1 MQTDEQTPLQKRTGE
16 NAGIWLSLAVALALH
31 LLFLL
36 VPIIRQIPA
45 VPPPGATIELQLTS
59 IDPPPVRGEPE
70 PVTRPEPLPPEPQ
83 PKPEPLP
90 GPTAEKALIVQDE
103 PTASEPVASEPPP
116 PTTSLV
122 ARKLQPDLDAMSEPE
137 KRQLTNSILSRQY
150 STEESAVDQLFGKP
164 MTQQNTESV
173 NEFQYPSRPNMIT
186 MLDKPMPEVPFAY
199 TPDLVYFAYDPGVK
213 GDLQRFWDV
222 ITPEFGWR
230 TKYGTEVRCKLL
242 LVIIGCGWK

>member
-1 MQTDEQTPLQKRTGE
+1 MQTDGQTPLQKRTGE
-16 NAGIWLSLAVALALH
+16 NAGIWLALAFALALH

-36 VPIIRQIPA
+36 VPIIRQMPA
-45 VPPPGATIELQLTS
+45 VPSPGVTIELQLTS
-59 IDPPPVRGEPE
+59 IDPPPVPSEPE
-70 PVTRPEPLPPEPQ
+70 PVTQTEPLSSEAE

-90 GPTAEKALIVQDE
+90 GPTAEKTAIVQDE
-103 PTASEPVASEPPP
+103 PTASEPVANEPPP

-122 ARKLQPDLDAMSEPE
+122 ARELQPDLDAMSEPE
-137 KRQLTNSILSRQY
+137 KRELTNSILSRQY
-150 STEESAVDQLFGKP
+150 FTEESAVDQLFGKP
-164 MTQQNTESV
+164 ITQQNTESV

-186 MLDKPMPEVPFAY
+186 MLDKPMPEVPFDY
-199 TPDLVYFAYDPGVK
+199 TPGLVYFAYDPGVK